1 MSPMIELVFAAG
13 VLNLL
18 VGVAYTLVVYR
29 LLEKVPMLA
38 MGTGLALAAVIIVGE
53 ARLGE
58 QLLSP
63 TWAEMKLLVM
73 AAVLGAIV
81 GIVGITTVFK
91 PKTTP

>member
-18 VGVAYTLVVYR
+18 VGVVYTIVVYR

-38 MGTGLALAAVIIVGE
+38 MGTGLALATAIVVGE

-63 TWAEMKLLVM
+63 TLAEMKLLVI
-73 AAVLGAIV
+73 AAVFGAIV